1 MLILLPPSEGKAE
14 GACQK
19 PEWLPNLSF
28 SEQLSAAR
36 LGAISR
42 LGIDVDSLPVASAV
56 DIYNGVLYKALDYG
70 SLTISLRQKANSRI
84 LIFSA
89 LFGAIRPLD
98 EIPNYKVKMKTSE
111 WSSVLPRALDGIES
125 NLIVDCRSSTYAS
138 AWKPNPQIT
147 VGVRVFQE
155 KLEKRS
161 VITHMSKKYRGELA
175 RALVLNGPVKSPL
188 ELHEL
193 SSTYFSSELHSPT
206 EKSPWLLNLIIPS

>member
-1 MLILLPPSEGKAE
+1 ML
-14 GACQK
+14 K
-19 PEWLPNLSF
+19 PGWLTNLSF

-36 LGAISR
+36 LGVISR
-42 LGIDVDSLPVASAV
+42 LGVAVDSLPVAPAV

-98 EIPNYKVKMKTSE
+98 EIPNYKVKIKTSE

-155 KLEKRS
+155 KLGKRS
-161 VITHMSKKYRGELA
+161 VITHMSKKFRGELA
-175 RALVLNGPVKSPL
+175 RKLISEKAPRTPAELLHVSGKYFHVELTEPVNQK
-188 ELHEL
+188 
-193 SSTYFSSELHSPT
+193 
-206 EKSPWLLNLIIPS
+206 PWHLDLIVRS